1 MVKATTVMLM
11 LFYIL
16 DAASMCL
23 MNVSIH
29 NFTPGLLEMVND
41 LTVIREIVDELFM
54 TRIFQVKLVSCLFVF
69 LTLPT
74 SY

>member
-1 MVKATTVMLM
+1 MTKATTVMLM
-11 LFYIL
+11 FFYIL

-23 MNVSIH
+23 MNVSSH
-29 NFTPGLLEMVND
+29 NFIPGLLEMVND
-41 LTVIREIVDELFM
+41 LTVIQEIVEELFM
-54 TRIFQVKLVSCLFVF
+54 TRMFQVKPVSGLFVF